1 EGGAAAGEGALGAI
15 GGAMAAA
22 APVMAVGA
30 AVVGVAGIIFAIVE
44 AVKKHNDQKAF
55 ASNVN
60 PTLQQFGIP
69 LPS

>member
-1 EGGAAAGEGALGAI
+1 
-15 GGAMAAA
+15 MAAA

-44 AVKKHNDQKAF
+44 AVKKHNNQKAF